1 VPVPGK
7 LIFQVMSG
15 SRAYGLARA
24 GSDEDWRGVYQ
35 ASTESLLGLHAPKE
49 HVEFPPDQQYWELT
63 HFARMCLNGNPN
75 VMELLWIPSDMIAL
89 DSKAA
94 RALRAMRRGFL
105 TMDTATAYF
114 GWIKSTRLKMAPTT
128 VRVGG
133 NSRAALPTDRQDELL
148 EGKRGSHLVRIATNF
163 LELLTTGEM
172 EVRLSGRNLELISS
186 IKAGKVS
193 ATKVLSM
200 VESLETQC
208 HAALERHPWGPAD
221 PRPVERL
228 LIRVRRGEM

>member
-1 VPVPGK
+1 MVTKPKVRIRPGTPRIVSSHPIRRSGPTGPALGTAIMPGPLYGRRPHVPVPGK

-89 DSKAA
+89 DSNPA

-105 TMDTATAYF
+105 TIDTATAYF

-133 NSRAALPTDRQDELL
+133 GNRAALPTDRQDDLL

-163 LELLTTGEM
+163 LELVGVVVHVPP
-172 EVRLSGRNLELISS
+172 VRW
-186 IKAGKVS
+186 KS
-193 ATKVLSM
+193 AS
-200 VESLETQC
+200 
-208 HAALERHPWGPAD
+208 
-221 PRPVERL
+221 
-228 LIRVRRGEM
+228 RGAI